1 MKKLRLNILLAL
13 LLMFGTK
20 VIAQEWEHSIPYDM
34 SDEEMTHQYCAYEL
48 SDGRI
53 IVCSARCF
61 QSGMGSNF
69 YPPHPAMIT
78 LSPDGEVLAEND
90 FFKPGYWGASYYPYV
105 FENIYGVLR

>member
-1 MKKLRLNILLAL
+1 MKTTRLFTLLAL

-69 YPPHPAMIT
+69 
-78 LSPDGEVLAEND
+78 
-90 FFKPGYWGASYYPYV
+90 
-105 FENIYGVLR
+105 

>member
-1 MKKLRLNILLAL
+1 MKKYGLYALLAL
-13 LLMFGTK
+13 LLMSGAK
-20 VIAQEWEHSIPYDM
+20 AVAQEWEHSIPYDM

-69 YPPHPAMIT
+69 YPPPSCYDYLVA
-78 LSPDGEVLAEND
+78 
-90 FFKPGYWGASYYPYV
+90 
-105 FENIYGVLR
+105 